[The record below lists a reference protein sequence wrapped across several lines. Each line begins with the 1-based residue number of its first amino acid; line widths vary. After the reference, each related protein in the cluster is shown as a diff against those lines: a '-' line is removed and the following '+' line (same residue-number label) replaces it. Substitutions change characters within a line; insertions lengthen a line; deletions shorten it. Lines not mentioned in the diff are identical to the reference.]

1 MAKIREI
8 YDNTIKDNGKRQVIY
23 PITRAQAVYTDK
35 NYKLQEL
42 LNEGYRFGGMAI
54 PGGTPSNK
62 QRVFYVATKAGIY
75 YNYGQLTLNG
85 GESAFFLKDNNGW
98 TKIIFGGVPYQNI
111 TGFRTLESVSQL
123 PEEES
128 TLGFLIGDNL
138 YVWVG
143 ENGDTAD
150 GKYQNCGPLK
160 GADGYQGEDGKSAYE
175 IAVEE
180 GFSGT
185 EEEWLASLKGEDG
198 TQGVDGKSAYEIAV
212 EHGYTGTEE
221 EWAEFFVDLSEDLTS
236 QEIISL
242 LDL

>member
-8 YDNTIKDNGKRQVIY
+8 YDNTIKNNGTRQVIY

-35 NYKLQEL
+35 NYKIQDL
-42 LNEGYRFGGMAI
+42 LNEGYRFGGVA
-54 PGGTPSNK
+54 TFSNVPSTK
-62 QRVFYVATKAGIY
+62 QRVFYVATAPGEY
-75 YNYGQLTLNG
+75 FNYGGLIIEG
-85 GESAFFLKDNNGW
+85 GESAFFLNDGSSWKKVVFSGAGNKNL
-98 TKIIFGGVPYQNI
+98 
-111 TGFRTLESVSQL
+111 TGFKTLTDTSLL
-123 PEEES
+123 PDEET
-128 TLGFLIGDNL
+128 TLGYLINNNL

-143 ENGDTAD
+143 EGGDTAA
-150 GKYQNCGPLK
+150 GKYENCGPLN
-160 GADGYQGEDGKSAYE
+160 GESAYE
-175 IAVEE
+175 IAVQQ

-198 TQGVDGKSAYEIAV
+198 EPGADGRQGVDGKSAYEIAV